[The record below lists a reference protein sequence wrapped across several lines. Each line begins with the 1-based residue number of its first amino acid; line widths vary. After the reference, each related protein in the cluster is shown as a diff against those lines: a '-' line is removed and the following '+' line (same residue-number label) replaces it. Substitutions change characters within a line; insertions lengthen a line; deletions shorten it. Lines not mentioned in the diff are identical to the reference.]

1 MDGNFFASLHEK
13 YEENASQWSLDFTQ
27 QDFFISGELIQNLD
41 LIEMMEKDVAEKR
54 NEMEDLKM
62 KIVKKETEL
71 QKIREDQI
79 TRNADF
85 QELEKLAMEFQN
97 RQKDIEQ
104 RIGILAT
111 KQKEKQGTD
120 EAKRASLKEYV
131 TRAKQYLGLSI
142 ARTSTD
148 SYILTF
154 TNIDNRDLQRQFLCE
169 IRVDGENKRS
179 YKVLNSEPIIEDLKD
194 MEKKLIE
201 SNNLS
206 GFVVNLRK
214 KFKQIVLK
222 EKN

>member
-1 MDGNFFASLHEK
+1 M
-13 YEENASQWSLDFTQ
+13 
-27 QDFFISGELIQNLD
+27 
-41 LIEMMEKDVAEKR
+41 
-54 NEMEDLKM
+54 
-62 KIVKKETEL
+62 
-71 QKIREDQI
+71 
-79 TRNADF
+79 
-85 QELEKLAMEFQN
+85 
-97 RQKDIEQ
+97 
-104 RIGILAT
+104 
-111 KQKEKQGTD
+111 
-120 EAKRASLKEYV
+120 KEYV

-169 IRVDGENKRS
+169 IRVDGENKKS
-179 YKVLNSEPIIEDLKD
+179 YKGTVRRGRPNKVVCRNFQILNCQYSFSVLNSEPIIEDLKD